1 MNTSTT
7 IKWIIGFILIIFI
20 LSSIFVSIKS
30 PRQKV
35 EEEIIIELK

>member
-7 IKWIIGFILIIFI
+7 IKWEIGFILFIFVI
-20 LSSIFVSIKS
+20 SNIFVSIKS
-30 PRQKV
+30 PKQKV